1 MLKTIPDEVVDGEL
15 KCRHTIEIYCPA
27 CGRDVDEV
35 ELAALKCND
44 CGHSLAD
51 PKQSVSVEVANLS
64 FGGLSF

>member
-1 MLKTIPDEVVDGEL
+1 MITTVPDERVDGEI

-27 CGRDVDEV
+27 CGRDVDEA

-44 CGHSLAD
+44 CGYSLAA